1 MSVKRVASRY
11 AKSLLDLAVERNET
25 EKVLADMQY
34 FKEALKS
41 KDLLN
46 MVKSPIIN
54 TSKKG
59 EIIDTLFKDK
69 FDNTTMSFI
78 QIVLRKGREMFLPD
92 VIKEFILQHKLMQKM
107 SQAKLTV
114 ASDISDAQLEEIK
127 SKLLDSNITMD
138 KLDLDVVVDPSIIG
152 GFIVEIGD
160 KLYDASVRHKLGKLK
175 KEFSGNDYVAT
186 I

>member
-11 AKSLLDLAVERNET
+11 AKSLLDLTVERNET
-25 EKVLADMQY
+25 DKVLSDMQY

-54 TSKKG
+54 SSKK
-59 EIIDTLFKDK
+59 EEVFNILFKEK
-69 FDNTTMSFI
+69 FHKTTMGFI
-78 QIVLRKGREMFLPD
+78 DIVLRKGREMFLPE
-92 VIKEFILQHKLMQKM
+92 VIEEFVLQHKLMQKM

-114 ASDISDAQLEEIK
+114 ASDISQSQLDEIK
-127 SKLLDSNITMD
+127 SKLLTSNITMD
-138 KLDLDVVVDPSIIG
+138 KLELDVVVDPSIIG

-160 KLYDASVRHKLGKLK
+160 KLYDASVKHKLGKLK
-175 KEFSGNDYVAT
+175 KEFAGNDFVAA